1 MMKKNLLAN
10 LSVIYKLLLIEANL
24 FFFIQII
31 MNTLA
36 VVIAIAII
44 LIFFT
49 MTPAHHRHSH
59 RHLRRHSRI
68 NYPEFELNDSCDFGP
83 SLIVL
88 PTSIPVP
95 VEEKITGRL
104 YPFGYRNMYAERT
117 AYNPEWPESLEFRGS
132 DDAFNPRG
140 WDDGIPANYL
150 LPSTPIKWYGG
161 GDDDYFGP
169 EGPVVSRVETLYNL
183 AEPDHEI
190 SVA

>member
-59 RHLRRHSRI
+59 RHLRRH
-68 NYPEFELNDSCDFGP
+68 
-83 SLIVL
+83 
-88 PTSIPVP
+88 
-95 VEEKITGRL
+95 
-104 YPFGYRNMYAERT
+104 
-117 AYNPEWPESLEFRGS
+117 
-132 DDAFNPRG
+132 
-140 WDDGIPANYL
+140 
-150 LPSTPIKWYGG
+150 
-161 GDDDYFGP
+161 
-169 EGPVVSRVETLYNL
+169 
-183 AEPDHEI
+183 
-190 SVA
+190 